1 MRRQSVKSEEQDAL
15 QVGHPRMLLGRR
27 PEVAQSL
34 DLRRFAQPL
43 NGVRGGGHCRRS
55 HMLTHTLLDTTLRVQ
70 HDAQAPKHGS
80 RYRMDGGVADTACCT
95 KAVES
100 AEGRGRSG
108 GGAASSVSPPQK
120 KPRVTTINQSGRCKQ
135 QKWPDAM
142 DAHYDA
148 IYKQKFF
155 RELSFCTLVGQ
166 IMLVCHVVCPTA
178 DARRRPDSDVA
189 ETCTTLTT
197 DSTPGM

>member
-1 MRRQSVKSEEQDAL
+1 LRHTRIEARHERHEALAAAPLPRSVRQGSFVVRRQSVKSEEQDAL

-43 NGVRGGGHCRRS
+43 NGVRGGGRCRSS
-55 HMLTHTLLDTTLRVQ
+55 HMLTHTRNARHDAVVQ
-70 HDAQAPKHGS
+70 HDARAVPKHGS

-108 GGAASSVSPPQK
+108 GGAASSFPAPKETASDNHQP
-120 KPRVTTINQSGRCKQ
+120 I
-135 QKWPDAM
+135 WP
-142 DAHYDA
+142 
-148 IYKQKFF
+148 
-155 RELSFCTLVGQ
+155 L
-166 IMLVCHVVCPTA
+166 
-178 DARRRPDSDVA
+178 
-189 ETCTTLTT
+189 
-197 DSTPGM
+197 

>member
-15 QVGHPRMLLGRR
+15 QVGHPRVLLGRR

-100 AEGRGRSG
+100 AEGRGRRSCG
-108 GGAASSVSPPQK
+108 LVLVLPAPKETVSDNP
-120 KPRVTTINQSGRCKQ
+120 V
-135 QKWPDAM
+135 
-142 DAHYDA
+142 
-148 IYKQKFF
+148 
-155 RELSFCTLVGQ
+155 
-166 IMLVCHVVCPTA
+166 
-178 DARRRPDSDVA
+178 
-189 ETCTTLTT
+189 
-197 DSTPGM
+197 